1 MISELTIL
9 KQLQDDLNNC
19 NVKNFGNVN
28 IYFQETTVVT
38 KKSYLE
44 ETETTN
50 KQIKYDWFISAEWE
64 NYEYNI
70 NSSYVVQNLYG
81 NIVTINP
88 STSTT
93 VSSLIVK
100 AKKDIKELTG
110 KDIELKLI
118 NKNLLEV

>member
-1 MISELTIL
+1 MTSELNIL

-44 ETETTN
+44 GTETTN

-64 NYEYNI
+64 NYEYNR
-70 NSSYVVQNLYG
+70 NSGYVLQNLYG

-100 AKKDIKELTG
+100 AKKDIKKLTG
-110 KDIELKLI
+110 KDIELKLV
-118 NKNLLEV
+118 NKNLLET

>member
-50 KQIKYDWFISAEWE
+50 KQIKYDWFISAKWE
-64 NYEYNI
+64 NYEYNR

>member
-1 MISELTIL
+1 MISELSIL
-9 KQLQDDLNNC
+9 QKLQDDLNNC
-19 NVKNFGNVN
+19 NVKNFSNVN

-44 ETETTN
+44 GTETTN
-50 KQIKYDWFISAEWE
+50 KQIKYDWVIAAEWE
-64 NYEYNI
+64 NYEYNR
-70 NSSYVVQNLYG
+70 NSGYVVQNIYG

-110 KDIELKLI
+110 KDIELKLV

>member
-50 KQIKYDWFISAEWE
+50 KQIKYDWFIAAEWE
-64 NYEYNI
+64 NYEYNR
-70 NSSYVVQNLYG
+70 NSGYVVQNLYG

-110 KDIELKLI
+110 KDIELKLV

>member
-1 MISELTIL
+1 MISELSIL
-9 KQLQDDLNNC
+9 QKLQNDLNNC

-38 KKSYLE
+38 KKNYLE
-44 ETETTN
+44 GTETTN
-50 KQIKYDWFISAEWE
+50 KQIKYDWVIAAEWE
-64 NYEYNI
+64 NYEYNR
-70 NSSYVVQNLYG
+70 NSGYVVQNLYG
-81 NIVTINP
+81 NIVTLNP

-110 KDIELKLI
+110 KDIELKLV

>member
-1 MISELTIL
+1 MISELSIL
-9 KQLQDDLNNC
+9 QKLQDDLNNC

-44 ETETTN
+44 GTETTN
-50 KQIKYDWFISAEWE
+50 KQIKYDWVIAAEWE
-64 NYEYNI
+64 NYEYNR
-70 NSSYVVQNLYG
+70 NSGYVVQNLYG

-88 STSTT
+88 FTSTT

-110 KDIELKLI
+110 KDIELKLV